1 MIDFQPITLENKINY
16 EQYLL
21 DGNERGC
28 GYAFA
33 NLFLWGRQNGAVLHD
48 HLVLFSHF
56 QCRSVYP
63 FPVGNGDKKQVLDA
77 IIEDAKERKI
87 PCRLIGLREEDKQL
101 LEDLYPNRF
110 RIHHDRDSHDYVY
123 EIDALA
129 DLKGRKYHGKRNH
142 YNRFR
147 ETYPNYIA
155 EPLTEDNLSAVKE
168 MIHSWYEARLK
179 AAPDSDFQL
188 ERAALEKALLHY
200 RDLGMEGFVL
210 RNGSDIFAITL
221 GSLSNPE
228 TFDIHFEKARA
239 DIDGAYPTVNTEFA
253 QYLRTN
259 YPAVR
264 FLNREEDMGIEGLR
278 KAKLS
283 YHPHHMIVKDWA
295 CLREDGYDY

>member
-1 MIDFQPITLENKINY
+1 MIDFQPITLENKATY
-16 EQYLL
+16 EPYLS

-28 GYAFA
+28 GYTFA

-63 FPVGNGDKKQVLDA
+63 FPVGNGDKKPVLDA
-77 IIEDAKERKI
+77 IIEDAKKRKI

-101 LEDLYPNRF
+101 LEALYPNRF
-110 RIHHDRDSHDYVY
+110 RFHHDRDSHDYVY

-147 ETYPNYIA
+147 ETYPEYSA
-155 EPLTEDNLSAVKE
+155 EPLTKDTLPAVKE
-168 MIHSWYEARLK
+168 MVHSWYETRLK
-179 AAPDSDFQL
+179 DAPDSDFQL
-188 ERAALEKALLHY
+188 ERAALEKALRHY
-200 RDLGMEGFVL
+200 DELGMEGFIL
-210 RNGSDIFAITL
+210 RNGSDIFAVTL
-221 GSLSNPE
+221 GSLSNPK
-228 TFDIHFEKARA
+228 TFDIHFEKARS
-239 DIDGAYPTVNTEFA
+239 DIDGAYPAINTEFA
-253 QYLRTN
+253 QYLRAN

-295 CLREDGYDY
+295 CLLEDGYDY